1 MDVYILYFTLHGH
14 DPNGLTSWSAIIV
27 DEGDME
33 SFVGSGPS
41 EFEAL
46 LDGLTNCLGQ
56 IPTTLPIVVRTRHR
70 SVLQLGKRWLDTW
83 RSDGWENEVQSE
95 LISQLMQ
102 IIEPRRVEWFSPNY
116 ADQMDK
122 TLVEYAIEE
131 WTYQDAQF
139 EPAEES
145 SSEAEHLTDAVPE
158 KDTAGIESVYS
169 EEEFEQDKTKDAHT
183 ENVDSSDDIEASNEE
198 HSSPEHSDTDEST
211 DDTSAELQSSET
223 EDSEIELNQ
232 AISPIQIVDKADV
245 NPPVLVE
252 NGDEEQ
258 DQPLQSVEAQ
268 SEESTAS
275 FKSMDIPIDPNDQ
288 KRFPYVDDDG
298 WRQLY
303 TLFDAPFDDIV
314 ERPARIVAYVTACH
328 NHDLAAW
335 SFALIDKRSRM
346 AFFKAVGHR
355 HSTYNRALL
364 QGCIALLTT
373 LKNST
378 LTVELRIL
386 DGKLND
392 LLTQLIENPYAMVE
406 DEHWMMESAFVSQL
420 SYWLEQRSVSV
431 RKIDERS
438 ADTALQIVQWLST
451 QRLTALNYGEAPEF
465 SIRKQR
471 FPLETLLN

>member
-83 RSDGWENEVQSE
+83 RTDGWDNEVQSDN
-95 LISQLMQ
+95 ISQLMG
-102 IIEPRRVEWFSPNY
+102 IVEPRNIEWFSPNY
-116 ADQMDK
+116 ADQLDK

-131 WTYQDAQF
+131 WTYQDEQF
-139 EPAEES
+139 EPIEDV
-145 SSEAEHLTDAVPE
+145 SSEAEHLPDAVPE
-158 KDTAGIESVYS
+158 NATDAAQSVDT
-169 EEEFEQDKTKDAHT
+169 EEDFEQDETKHTHT
-183 ENVDSSDDIEASNEE
+183 ENVGPIESTEAAEEASFHEHCAIEEPTDDI
-198 HSSPEHSDTDEST
+198 
-211 DDTSAELQSSET
+211 SAESQTSDL
-223 EDSEIELNQ
+223 EDSEILLNE
-232 AISPIQIVDKADV
+232 AISPIQIVDKEDV
-245 NPPVLVE
+245 DPPVRPE
-252 NGDEEQ
+252 NGDEQ
-258 DQPLQSVEAQ
+258 PDQPLQSVEAP
-268 SEESTAS
+268 SEEPTAT
-275 FKSMDIPIDPNDQ
+275 FKSIDIPIDPNDQ
-288 KRFPYVDDDG
+288 ERFPYVDDDG

-314 ERPARIVAYVTACH
+314 ERPSRIVAYVTACH
-328 NHDLAAW
+328 NHDLASW
-335 SFALIDKRSRM
+335 SFALIDKPSRM

-373 LKNST
+373 LKSST
-378 LTVELRIL
+378 HTVELRIM
-386 DGKLND
+386 DVKLAD

-420 SYWLEQRSVSV
+420 SYWLELRNLSV
-431 RKIDERS
+431 RKIDDRS
-438 ADTALQIVQWLST
+438 EDTALQMIQWLST
-451 QRLTALNYGEAPEF
+451 QRLTALNYGEVPEF
-465 SIRKQR
+465 SIRKPR
-471 FPLETLLN
+471 FPLETLLD